1 MTAPDGSEER
11 LRLDKWL
18 FFARIVRTRVLA
30 QELAESGHVRVNGV
44 RVKASSKAIKIGD
57 VLTVALDRR
66 VRVLEVLAVAE
77 RRGGAED
84 GAGLY
89 REIGEGAPGR
99 PGNIYANR

>member
-1 MTAPDGSEER
+1 MKVETGEQER

-18 FFARIVRTRVLA
+18 FVARIVRTRQLA

-44 RVKASSKAIKIGD
+44 RATASSKPVRLGD
-57 VLTVALDRR
+57 VLTIALDRR
-66 VRVLEVLAVAE
+66 VRVLKVLALAE

-89 REIGEGAPGR
+89 QELTEGHSASDGDGR
-99 PGNIYANR
+99 AD

>member
-1 MTAPDGSEER
+1 MRGGTAEQER

-18 FFARIVRTRVLA
+18 FVARIVRTRQLA

-44 RVKASSKAIKIGD
+44 RATASSKPVRLGD
-57 VLTVALDRR
+57 VLTIALDRR
-66 VRVLEVLAVAE
+66 VRVLKVMALAE

-89 REIGEGAPGR
+89 LDLTNKNQNQE
-99 PGNIYANR
+99 

>member
-1 MTAPDGSEER
+1 MSAEAAGQER

-18 FFARIVRTRVLA
+18 FVARIVRTRQLA

-44 RVKASSKAIKIGD
+44 RASASSKPIRIGD
-57 VLTVALDRR
+57 VLTIALDRR
-66 VRVLEVLAVAE
+66 VRVLKVLALAE

-89 REIGEGAPGR
+89 RELTEGRSAPDGDER
-99 PGNIYANR
+99 AV